1 MSIQQQTLVEG
12 SATCDYA
19 GCNAA
24 YADVVQGGLSPFQK
38 AIDAGWT
45 QHFPAHTLQVRAEP
59 IGVAYV
65 LCPLHAIKI
74 EGRS

>member
-24 YADVVQGGLSPFQK
+24 YTDVVEGGLSPFQK
-38 AIDAGWT
+38 AVDAGWAQYIPT
-45 QHFPAHTLQVRAEP
+45 FAFQVRADP